1 MVWGQATPSPA
12 SPPGSVPLFIAGQL
26 AGGLAG
32 VATFG
37 WLLAGT
43 PRASA

>member
-32 VATFG
+32 VG